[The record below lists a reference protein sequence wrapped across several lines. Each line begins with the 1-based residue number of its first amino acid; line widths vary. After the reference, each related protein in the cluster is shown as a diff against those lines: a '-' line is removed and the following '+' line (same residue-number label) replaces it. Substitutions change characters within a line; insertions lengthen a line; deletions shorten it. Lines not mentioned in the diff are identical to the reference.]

1 MSLWK
6 RFTFFLTGFI
16 IGLMILYY
24 SSIFSHEK
32 ILNNI
37 KKKKIIFNKE
47 NIQKCKKKSIFR
59 NPIFIKSKLLKEGKI
74 ILIKK
79 ILKDKP
85 FPIIYHIEIRE
96 KNKKKIFIIEEK
108 LKIILIK
115 KFYEKNLSTF

>member
-1 MSLWK
+1 M
-6 RFTFFLTGFI
+6 
-16 IGLMILYY
+16 
-24 SSIFSHEK
+24 
-32 ILNNI
+32 NNI